1 MSGSIMEKKWLR
13 WTVTII
19 VMLSMFGLSV
29 GIWYWI
35 GKPTVNDEAE
45 ERAQELFDLAR
56 EAGLL
61 QQVEDEAAFVEDLAQ
76 VFGDD
81 GGYAVEVVEG
91 NLAETA
97 VTYDQARTGEVT
109 QRPII
114 AEPRFIEFQLL
125 VIKVYRPELYVDKV
139 LPYIRN
145 MDFEGELPAW
155 LQEDLETM

>member
-13 WTVTII
+13 WTVSI
-19 VMLSMFGLSV
+19 VVILSMLGLSV

-35 GKPTVNDEAE
+35 GKPEVNDEAE
-45 ERAQELFDLAR
+45 EKAQELFDLAR

-91 NLAETA
+91 NLAEA
-97 VTYDQARTGEVT
+97 ASTYDQARTGEVT

-114 AEPRFIEFQLL
+114 AEPKFIEFQLL
-125 VIKVYRPELYVDKV
+125 VIKVYRPELYEDKV
-139 LPYIRN
+139 LPYIRD
-145 MDFEGELPAW
+145 MEFEGDLPTW
-155 LQEDLETM
+155 LQEDLAQL